1 VKKNEGQW
9 TYTGGR
15 GESIIDYVIGNAE
28 AKEWIEK
35 MEVRDNVE
43 SDQHPATVEIKP
55 ARKEGGKEEGG
66 KGE

>member
-1 VKKNEGQW
+1 
-9 TYTGGR
+9 
-15 GESIIDYVIGNAE
+15 
-28 AKEWIEK
+28 